1 MRALPVAACDADRG
15 HCQPP
20 DRSERKPRRY
30 SAKEKEARKKYN
42 NKKKTNR
49 ARVAKANSI
58 FRIAV
63 QNEDSYL
70 REEGWVTLRA
80 IFFVINNKMTG
91 MRLLRDYRDGN
102 RWGDFGRFLRA
113 YDAHDICT
121 PDELNTRRINFE
133 KYTEAIKRYQDTCGP
148 IPRSGLPKEHEPR
161 LLEHAVPLPEGGTLQ
176 EEPAI
181 VARSLAEFDENSV
194 DWGDTCEIWEP
205 EGSCA
210 GITQVAPPGPRPVRT
225 EFVPLASPPQ
235 RGRGADEG
243 GSRACTADDAAK
255 EKKLD
260 VARPPNPRSA
270 ASSGSGASEGERQG
284 GGEVAAR
291 AHPYELPRRQVMPW
305 PAPQASIL
313 PALPTIDEV
322 AVDTPAER
330 AAANRAWPSQHTVTG
345 AEGEGVQQDALS
357 PFRATDGPTSGAR
370 RPAPPS
376 PQCGLGHD
384 PEDDPSNKNAKR
396 QKQSVA
402 CDNSSEVS
410 TACPSSG
417 DVISQSPSCVD
428 GGDVANM
435 HDVDDVIANLHNA
448 GQFAPT
454 TNDVAYWDSL
464 VGQQIWNLPQFMHLF
479 RDKGEYVEFK
489 FTNKRIW
496 KDAVP
501 GQGQHIDSREYLEQL
516 RIACTATNLFGPF
529 DRDMVPNAP
538 RRVPTLDEIRAGY
551 GAHLPSLGVM
561 ARYTPGIMTCFKK
574 NKDKTRRKSWLLPKI
589 WAWSSV
595 LGWKRR
601 PEGFPFR
608 CAAHTACG
616 PLGR

>member
-63 QNEDSYL
+63 QNKDSYL

-210 GITQVAPPGPRPVRT
+210 GMTQIAPPEPGPGGSCAGTVGD
-225 EFVPLASPPQ
+225 V
-235 RGRGADEG
+235 ADEI
-243 GSRACTADDAAK
+243 
-255 EKKLD
+255 ELD
-260 VARPPNPRSA
+260 VARPPHLRGA
-270 ASSGSGASEGERQG
+270 ASSSSGASEAERQEG
-284 GGEVAAR
+284 CEVTGCAR
-291 AHPYELPRRQVMPW
+291 VCELPRRQVMPW
-305 PAPQASIL
+305 PAPQEFSL
-313 PALPTIDEV
+313 PALPPIDEV
-322 AVDTPAER
+322 ETDTPAVI
-330 AAANRAWPSQHTVTG
+330 AAAYGAHACKHAASD
-345 AEGEGVQQDALS
+345 AEGEGVRQDAIS
-357 PFRATDGPTSGAR
+357 AFGATDGPTSGTR
-370 RPAPPS
+370 HPAPPDPS
-376 PQCGLGHD
+376 CGLGHD
-384 PEDDPSNKNAKR
+384 PHGDPSSKNAKR
-396 QKQSVA
+396 LKQLVA
-402 CDNSSEVS
+402 FDDCSDVS
-410 TACPSSG
+410 TALPTSGGVMSLSS
-417 DVISQSPSCVD
+417 SCD
-428 GGDVANM
+428 GGDVANI
-435 HDVDDVIANLHNA
+435 HDIDDVIANLHNA
-448 GQFAPT
+448 RQFAPT

-464 VGQQIWNLPQFMHLF
+464 VGQQIWKLPQFMHLF
-479 RDKGEYVEFK
+479 RDKGDHVEFK

-516 RIACTATNLFGPF
+516 RIACTATNMFGRF
-529 DRDMVPNAP
+529 DRDRVPNAP
-538 RRVPTLDEIRAGY
+538 MRVPTLDEMRAGY
-551 GAHLPSLGVM
+551 GTQLPSLGVM
-561 ARYTPGIMTCFKK
+561 ARYTPGIMTCINGRGKTLRK
-574 NKDKTRRKSWLLPKI
+574 NWLLHKI
-589 WAWSSV
+589 
-595 LGWKRR
+595 
-601 PEGFPFR
+601 
-608 CAAHTACG
+608 
-616 PLGR
+616 